1 MFDNINIHKGK
12 SRYVRIKQRMQPVMW
27 NFTVR
32 AVMKPNLSECELLWK
47 DSETATKP
55 QGNLDSLTADHL
67 LLGKKYVE

>member
-47 DSETATKP
+47 DSETA
-55 QGNLDSLTADHL
+55 ADHL
-67 LLGKKYVE
+67 LLGKKYVRSEKYMTDGTK